1 MPRKLWAALR
11 RLLVRLGLL
20 RPGKIMYIGGSDTLP
35 PPLTREE
42 EAARPLANIIV
53 QKKEEGI

>member
-20 RPGKIMYIGGSDTLP
+20 RPGKIMYIGGSD
-35 PPLTREE
+35 RSEE
-42 EAARPLANIIV
+42 HTSELQSQR
-53 QKKEEGI
+53 

>member
-1 MPRKLWAALR
+1 MLHKWREALR

-35 PPLTREE
+35 PPLNREE
-42 EAARPLANIIV
+42 EAALLHHSSAYSPRSF
-53 QKKEEGI
+53 